1 MTKTNGKKIANVKKM
16 NAVIDNPTYAD
27 LVIEVLPTAIQREE
41 EYEIMLANIDEL
53 MNIKEENLSPEEDRL
68 LETLAI
74 LVEAYEDKHYPMPEV
89 APNEVLKFFMEDRE
103 LKQSDLLHIFG
114 SSGIASE
121 VVNGK
126 RSISK
131 AQARKLAEF
140 FNVSV
145 ELFI

>member
-1 MTKTNGKKIANVKKM
+1 MEKRLSLLNIM
-16 NAVIDNPTYAD
+16 NSIINNQTYAD
-27 LVIEVLPTAIQREE
+27 LVVKVLPIAIQSEE

-53 MNIKEENLSPEEDRL
+53 TSKGENNLSPEEERL

-74 LVEAYEDKHYPMPEV
+74 LVESYEDEHYPMPEV
-89 APNEVLKFFMEDRE
+89 SPNEVLKFLIEE
-103 LKQSDLLHIFG
+103 NGLKQSNLLHIFG

-121 VVNGK
+121 VISGK

-131 AQARKLAEF
+131 AQAKKLAEF
-140 FNVSV
+140 FKVSV

>member
-1 MTKTNGKKIANVKKM
+1 M
-16 NAVIDNPTYAD
+16 NSVINNQTYAD
-27 LVIEVLPTAIQREE
+27 LVVKVLPTAIQSEE

-53 MNIKEENLSPEEDRL
+53 MSKCEDKLLPEEERL

-74 LVEAYEDKHYPMPEV
+74 LVEAYEDEHYPMPEV
-89 APNEVLKFFMEDRE
+89 PPNEVLKFLMEDRN

-131 AQARKLAEF
+131 AQAKKLAEF
-140 FNVSV
+140 FKVSV

>member
-1 MTKTNGKKIANVKKM
+1 M
-16 NAVIDNPTYAD
+16 NAIIENKTYAD
-27 LVIEVLPTAIQREE
+27 LVVKVLPTAIQSED

-53 MNIKEENLSPEEDRL
+53 MSKGENNISPEEERL

-74 LVEAYEDKHYPMPEV
+74 LVESYEDETYPMPDV
-89 APNEVLKFFMEDRE
+89 PPNEILKFLIEENDLRQ
-103 LKQSDLLHIFG
+103 KDLLPIFG
-114 SSGIASE
+114 SSGITSE

-131 AQARKLAEF
+131 EQAKKLAKHF
-140 FNVSV
+140 KVSV

>member
-1 MTKTNGKKIANVKKM
+1 M
-16 NAVIDNPTYAD
+16 NPIIENKAYAD
-27 LVIEVLPTAIQREE
+27 LVVKVLPTAIQSEE

-53 MNIKEENLSPEEDRL
+53 MSRSEDSLSPEEVRL

-74 LVEAYEDKHYPMPEV
+74 LVESYEDEHYPMPEI
-89 APNEVLKFFMEDRE
+89 PPHEVLKYLMKENGY
-103 LKQSDLLHIFG
+103 KQKDIVHIFG
-114 SSGIASE
+114 SSGITSE

-131 AQARKLAEF
+131 AQAKKLAEF
-140 FNVSV
+140 FHVSV

>member
-1 MTKTNGKKIANVKKM
+1 M
-16 NAVIDNPTYAD
+16 NSIINNQTYAD
-27 LVIEVLPTAIQREE
+27 LVVKVLPAAIRSEE

-53 MNIKEENLSPEEDRL
+53 MSKGEDKLSPEEERL

-74 LVEAYEDKHYPMPEV
+74 LVESYEDEHYPMPEV
-89 APNEVLKFFMEDRE
+89 PPNEVLKFLIEE
-103 LKQSDLLHIFG
+103 NGLKQSDLLHIFG

-131 AQARKLAEF
+131 AQAKKLAEF
-140 FNVSV
+140 FKVSV

>member
-1 MTKTNGKKIANVKKM
+1 MTKEFIKITVNVNSEKYG
-16 NAVIDNPTYAD
+16 NL
-27 LVIEVLPTAIQREE
+27 LVSVLPSVITNDEE
-41 EYEIMLANIDEL
+41 LERLTQEVDRLITKD
-53 MNIKEENLSPEEDRL
+53 IKQGSLSPEEDKL
-68 LETLAI
+68 LELLSVLI
-74 LVEAYEDKHYPMPEV
+74 EEYEDKHYPIPDA
-89 APNEVLKFFMEDRE
+89 APTEILKFLMEEND
-103 LKQSDLLHIFG
+103 LKQSNLLHIFG

-131 AQARKLAEF
+131 SQAKKLAEF

>member
-1 MTKTNGKKIANVKKM
+1 MTANVDEKKYGMLLMQTLPSVISSDEELEKMTEQVNRLMTKGIRENG
-16 NAVIDNPTYAD
+16 
-27 LVIEVLPTAIQREE
+27 
-41 EYEIMLANIDEL
+41 
-53 MNIKEENLSPEEDRL
+53 LSPEEDRL
-68 LETLAI
+68 LDLMSVLIEN
-74 LVEAYEDKHYPMPEV
+74 YEDEHYPMPEV
-89 APNEVLKFFMEDRE
+89 PPNEILKFLMEQKD

-131 AQARKLAEF
+131 AQAKKLADF
-140 FNVSV
+140 FKVSV